1 MCKWPGYW
9 LLSGNK
15 YQGDCSKYIQKKMA
29 RHVFRQYP
37 VHVCFITQSCPGK
50 NNTVFA
56 HCHSWWFVYTFVCL
70 QLGACVCV
78 LIAQSCPALC
88 DPIDCSPPDSSFRG
102 IHQARILEWVA
113 LPSSRGPSWPR
124 DWTWVSLIVGRLSQQ
139 GSLIHGLF
147 QTLEHFEG

>member
-29 RHVFRQYP
+29 RQIFRQYP
-37 VHVCFITQSCPGK
+37 VHVCFMTQSCPGK

-56 HCHSWWFVYTFVCL
+56 HCHSWWFVYTFVRL

-78 LIAQSCPALC
+78 LIAQSCLALC

-102 IHQARILEWVA
+102 ILQARTLEWVA
-113 LPSSRGPSWPR
+113 LSSSRGPSWPR

-147 QTLEHFEG
+147 